1 MHRPADTHSAEALRV
16 IDSAALARALP
27 VGEAVEAL
35 RAALRAGL
43 DVAATPAR
51 SRVPTATG
59 HLLLMPAEYGTHAG
73 VKITGVVP
81 GNPARGLPTITGA
94 YLLMDA
100 TTLRPTALF
109 DGEAL
114 TLLRTSAVS
123 ALAADHLAAP
133 DAGRLVVFGTGP
145 QAFAHAV
152 ALHQVR
158 PLSAVRVVGRDPQR
172 VARFAERC
180 EEVGMT
186 ASAAAPDA
194 VADADLVA
202 CCTSSPTPLFDGRDL
217 PAHATVVAMGSHD
230 PGARELD
237 TRTLTS
243 GTVVVEDAATA
254 LREAGDVVIPV
265 EEGALRA
272 ASLVPLADVVC
283 GRHRVED
290 AGPHVFKSTGMAWQD
305 LVVAAAA
312 AAGPAG
318 DGP

>member
-1 MHRPADTHSAEALRV
+1 MPRETGSHCDDALRV
-16 IDSAALARALP
+16 VDSAALARALP

-43 DVAATPAR
+43 DVAATPPR
-51 SRVPTATG
+51 SRVPTSTG
-59 HLLLMPAEYGTHAG
+59 QLLLMPAEYGEHAG
-73 VKITGVVP
+73 VKIAGVVP
-81 GNPARGLPTITGA
+81 GNPARGLPRISGA

-100 TTLRPTALF
+100 TTLRPTALL

-158 PLSAVRVVGRDPQR
+158 PLSAVQVVGRDPQR

-194 VADADLVA
+194 VADADLIA
-202 CCTSSPTPLFDGRDL
+202 CCTSSTAPLFDGRAL
-217 PAHATVVAMGSHD
+217 PAHAAVVAMGSHD

-254 LREAGDVVIPV
+254 LREAGDIVIPV
-265 EEGALRA
+265 QEGALSA

-283 GRHRVED
+283 GRHPLAD
-290 AGPHVFKSTGMAWQD
+290 GGPRVFKGTGMAWQD

-312 AAGPAG
+312 VSGPA
-318 DGP
+318 

>member
-1 MHRPADTHSAEALRV
+1 MPRPTGTHSDDALRV
-16 IDSAALARALP
+16 VDSAALARALP

-43 DVAATPAR
+43 DVAATPPR
-51 SRVPTATG
+51 SRVDTSTG
-59 HLLLMPAEYGTHAG
+59 QLLLMPAEYGQHAG
-73 VKITGVVP
+73 VKIAGVVP
-81 GNPARGLPTITGA
+81 GNPARGLPTVTGA

-100 TTLRPTALF
+100 TTLRPTALL

-133 DAGRLVVFGTGP
+133 DADRLVVFGTGP

-158 PLSAVRVVGRDPQR
+158 PLSAVRVVGRDPRR
-172 VARFAERC
+172 VDRFAERC
-180 EEVGMT
+180 EEAGIT

-194 VADADLVA
+194 VADADLIA
-202 CCTSSPTPLFDGRDL
+202 CCTSSATPLFDGRAL
-217 PAHATVVAMGSHD
+217 PSHAAVVAMGSHD

-237 TRTLTS
+237 TRTLAS
-243 GTVVVEDAATA
+243 GTVVVEDTATA

-283 GRHRVED
+283 GRHPLADGR
-290 AGPHVFKSTGMAWQD
+290 PRVFKGTGMAWQD

-312 AAGPAG
+312 VSGTA
-318 DGP
+318 